1 MLPVSITLFD
11 VLLNV
16 NALLPSTRPLSE
28 NNNVVFG
35 AVMFIFACTLPTSVP
50 TVTTLPAGN
59 VTLPVLS

>member
-28 NNNVVFG
+28 NNNEVLG
-35 AVMFIFACTLPTSVP
+35 AVIVILACTLPTNVP
-50 TVTTLPAGN
+50 AVT
-59 VTLPVLS
+59 